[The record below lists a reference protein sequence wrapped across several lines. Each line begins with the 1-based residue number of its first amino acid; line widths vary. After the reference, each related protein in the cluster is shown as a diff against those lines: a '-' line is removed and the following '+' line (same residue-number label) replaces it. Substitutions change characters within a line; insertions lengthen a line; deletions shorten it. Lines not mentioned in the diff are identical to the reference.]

1 MISLRVSTPDF
12 ILLPFTHA
20 LCSSTTIMTKLNIL
34 MLPMLFIK
42 SESLKFQTI
51 SLSKQEIIEESVLQM
66 AF

>member
-12 ILLPFTHA
+12 ILLLFTHA
-20 LCSSTTIMTKLNIL
+20 LCSSTTIMTKPNIL
-34 MLPMLFIK
+34 MLPMLFVK

-51 SLSKQEIIEESVLQM
+51 SLLKQEIIEESVLQV